1 MEKLAATQS
10 FFIAYIECGL
20 YKKINND
27 RSKLSSIIKEDI
39 KELEEGKTIPQII
52 KERKEKE
59 NLIEPKKIP
68 RKMPCGAYEFDENHY
83 PYLNCDY
90 CDHKFT
96 EASVP
101 GFC

>member
-1 MEKLAATQS
+1 MEKFAATQS

-20 YKKINND
+20 YNKINN
-27 RSKLSSIIKEDI
+27 RAKLSSIIKEDV
-39 KELEEGKTIPQII
+39 KQLKEGKPFDQIV

-59 NLIEPKKIP
+59 KLIEPKKTP
-68 RKMPCGAYEFDENHY
+68 KKMPCGACEFDENHY
-83 PYLNCDY
+83 PHINCDY
-90 CDHKFT
+90 CEHKFT